1 MFPTQL
7 TTNFT
12 TDVEQVPVTAQF
24 QELRD
29 EQNSIPNA
37 WNTVEIEQF
46 DKCDDVGTAN
56 EQEVTEKLCKSVSEI
71 NLSTTG

>member
-1 MFPTQL
+1 MMVRKEATSRGRFPTQL

-46 DKCDDVGTAN
+46 DKCDDVGTAI
-56 EQEVTEKLCKSVSEI
+56 EQEVM
-71 NLSTTG
+71 NG